1 MTWAIE
7 DEALHSTLA
16 RVLNRLPPDALA
28 LVRGRLELA
37 TDDRERAV
45 KAGGDVCGAASVS
58 ATGVLWLDA
67 AALKRG
73 YNWRYIESAMAHEL
87 AHVVLDHHRASAK
100 ALPYEQG
107 EIAAD
112 KLAVVW
118 GYDSL
123 VSFETLHP
131 QAVGGYPKTFGEIQ
145 F

>member
-1 MTWAIE
+1 MTWAIS
-7 DEALHSTLA
+7 DEALRLTLA
-16 RVLNRLPPDALA
+16 RVMGRLPLADLA
-28 LVRGRLELA
+28 LVRGRLTLA

-45 KAGGDVCGAASVS
+45 KAGGDVGGAASVS

-73 YNWRYIESAMAHEL
+73 YNWRYIESALAHEL
-87 AHVVLDHHRASAK
+87 AHLCLGHHTMSAK

-112 KLAVVW
+112 KLAVSW

-123 VSFETLHP
+123 VSFDSLYP
-131 QAVGGYPKTFGEIQ
+131 QPVGGYPKTFGEIQ
-145 F
+145 L

>member
-1 MTWAIE
+1 MIWAVE
-7 DEALHSTLA
+7 DEALHVTLA
-16 RVLNRLPPDALA
+16 RVLNRLPHDALA

-45 KAGGDVCGAASVS
+45 KAGGDVGGAASVS
-58 ATGVLWLDA
+58 ASGVLWLDGPV
-67 AALKRG
+67 LKKG

-87 AHVVLDHHRASAK
+87 AHLCLGHHTASAK
-100 ALPYEQG
+100 AVGYEAG

-112 KLAVVW
+112 KLATSW

-123 VSFETLHP
+123 VSYDSLYP
-131 QAVGGYPKTFGEIQ
+131 QPVGGAPVPFGEIR

>member
-1 MTWAIE
+1 MTWSIE

-16 RVLNRLPPDALA
+16 AVLNRLPVDALA
-28 LVRGRLELA
+28 LVRARLTLA

-45 KAGGDVCGAASVS
+45 KAGGDVGGAASVS
-58 ATGVLWLDA
+58 ATGVLWLDGPV
-67 AALKRG
+67 LKKG

-87 AHVVLDHHRASAK
+87 AHLCLGHHTMSAK

-112 KLAVVW
+112 KLAVSW

-123 VSFETLHP
+123 VSFDSLYP
-131 QAVGGYPKTFGEIQ
+131 QPVGGYPKTFGEIQ
-145 F
+145 L

>member
-1 MTWAIE
+1 MIWAIS

-16 RVLNRLPPDALA
+16 AVLNRLPHDALA

-45 KAGGDVCGAASVS
+45 KAGGDVGGAASVS
-58 ATGVLWLDA
+58 ASGVLWLDA

-73 YNWRYIESAMAHEL
+73 FNWRYIESALAHEL

-100 ALPYEQG
+100 SVSHEAG

-112 KLAVVW
+112 KLAVSW

-123 VSFETLHP
+123 VSYETLYP
-131 QAVGGYPKTFGEIQ
+131 QPIGGYPKTFGEIQ
-145 F
+145 L

>member
-1 MTWAIE
+1 MIWAVE
-7 DEALHSTLA
+7 DEALHVTLT
-16 RVLNRLPPDALA
+16 RVMDRLPVDALA

-45 KAGGDVCGAASVS
+45 RAGGDVGGAASVS

-73 YNWRYIESAMAHEL
+73 FNWRYIESALAHEL
-87 AHVVLDHHRASAK
+87 AHVALNHHTMSAK

-112 KLAVVW
+112 KLATSW

-123 VSFETLHP
+123 VSYETLYP

-145 F
+145 L